1 MIRTTIAQLKFSETR
16 ILAEYFGTMP
26 LTECGVKKFIPAEK
40 PQQGHTHNVNEVLIF
55 LQGKGEV
62 TVDSKVYPV
71 NTGDVIIL
79 KPGEDHKTLSSD
91 GDPLVAAWFCMER

>member
-1 MIRTTIAQLKFSETR
+1 MKKTTINQLKFSETR

-26 LTECGVKKFIPAEK
+26 LTECGVKKFKPEDM
-40 PQQGHTHNVNEVLIF
+40 PQQSHTHNVNEVLIF

-62 TVDSKVYPV
+62 LIDDKIYPV
-71 NTGDVIIL
+71 KTGDVVIL
-79 KPGEDHKTLSSD
+79 KPGEAHQTKSSD